1 MNEEQ
6 ARKFAESVELPAPT
20 EKTYSMS
27 FGDKITLSYYTDDQ
41 IRDIIAAA
49 LVKATQP
56 GPAKAII
63 PGFALDSGEFIPADQ
78 LNSRGAV

>member
-6 ARKFAESVELPAPT
+6 ARKFAESIELPTPT

-49 LVKATQP
+49 LVKANQ
-56 GPAKAII
+56 G
-63 PGFALDSGEFIPADQ
+63 
-78 LNSRGAV
+78 